1 MINLQEYLKNIKDNF
16 YYKVPE
22 IFKNIHLT
30 SNYEKLTPYKGF
42 DSTNLNNGRQ
52 NNYAWAMCDFNG
64 YIYVGT
70 GRNLPLVS
78 FTMGMTN
85 IKPAL
90 DYSPETDKLD
100 MTAEIWRYKKD
111 GSLSWERVY
120 KGKYIEITNSKT
132 GQKELMADIIGFRSF
147 VVFDSFNIKPAIY
160 AAAYS
165 TTGVKV
171 LKSTNGSDWF
181 DIKSNITGGTS
192 SRSIIQYN
200 NKLYMAVMNDGPQEG
215 VPSIVYSSQDPELE
229 GWTLVTP
236 TGGQEGKNPI
246 GVV

>member
-1 MINLQEYLKNIKDNF
+1 
-16 YYKVPE
+16 
-22 IFKNIHLT
+22 
-30 SNYEKLTPYKGF
+30 
-42 DSTNLNNGRQ
+42 
-52 NNYAWAMCDFNG
+52 
-64 YIYVGT
+64 
-70 GRNLPLVS
+70 
-78 FTMGMTN
+78 
-85 IKPAL
+85 
-90 DYSPETDKLD
+90 
-100 MTAEIWRYKKD
+100 
-111 GSLSWERVY
+111 
-120 KGKYIEITNSKT
+120 
-132 GQKELMADIIGFRSF
+132 MADIIGFRSF

-246 GVV
+246 GVVWSMAEFNNRLYLGTASKEGFMVWRTNGREPKLDDWTLVIDKGGGDAANGIAMSLKGFKDYLYVGTAYDVSDYKIYITPKGADIFRVDKEDKWELIVGGKATIPTESTTGTRGQALSGYKSGFNNPYNIYMW